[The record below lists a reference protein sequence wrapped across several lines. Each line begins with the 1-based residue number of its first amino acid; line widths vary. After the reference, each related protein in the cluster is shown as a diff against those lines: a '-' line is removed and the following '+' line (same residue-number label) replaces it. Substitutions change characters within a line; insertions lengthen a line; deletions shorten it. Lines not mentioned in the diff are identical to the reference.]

1 MTALEEFAATLP
13 YALDEFQV
21 DACTAVEDGRGVL
34 VAAPTGAGKTV
45 VGEFAVELAL
55 RTGRKAF
62 YTTPIKAL
70 SNQKYHELVARH
82 GGERVGLL
90 TGDVSIRGE
99 APVVVMTTEVLRNMV
114 YAGSATLAGLGFV
127 VMDEVHY
134 LADRERGAV
143 WEELIIQLPESVAIA
158 ALSATVSNV
167 EEFGAWMATVR
178 GDTQIV
184 LEEHRP
190 VPLWQQVMANNRL
203 FDLFVDDAQRQV
215 NPELQR
221 LARDGMRPPKRHS
234 LDRPG
239 RGGKRP
245 RPARTPSRVDV
256 VDRLEASDLL
266 PAIYF
271 IFSRAGTEDAVRL
284 LANSGIRLTS
294 PDERHRIARV
304 VEERCSVIPEADLL
318 AVGFGDFSDALQRGI
333 AAHHAGML
341 PLFKE
346 VVEELFQEA
355 LLKVVFAT
363 ETLALGI
370 NMPARS
376 VVIEKLTKYNGDT
389 HEFLTPAQF
398 TQLTGRAGR
407 RGIDDQGTAVVL
419 WSPFVTFTQIARLVA
434 SREFPLTSAF
444 RPTYNMAANLVH
456 RYDRDDAHAVLARSF
471 AQFQADRA
479 AVTLQ
484 TRLDRIRSELD
495 LLGGPPDG
503 DADRAVADYVAALDT
518 LAATTPRPQDRRE
531 RIGAS
536 LAALSPGDV
545 VSVPHRD
552 PGRPEQPLLVL
563 SVAFR
568 KGGAVRVHTVA
579 ANGADKELTAR
590 DLASPVWPIAR
601 VDLPVPFEPGRSAYR
616 RDAAAALRRTNLRGA
631 RGRAAKGRRRH
642 DDHLD
647 DVEPAV
653 LEAHLAARAALEA
666 HPLHDDDDR
675 DAVVARHRERARLAH
690 DLEVARR
697 RLARRGSGLV
707 NRFDAVLEVLAR
719 SGRTSGWSLTDS
731 GERLRRIYHECD
743 LLIVECVRLGLLDD
757 LDPPAMAAMVSCFT
771 YEHRSPDAPPPPTHP
786 SPELRRRFKRLE
798 QIHSRLNGWE
808 RAARVPETRAPDA
821 GFAATAHR
829 WAAGRPLAAVLD
841 DDLTGGDFVR
851 NTKQL
856 IDLMRQ
862 LGEVAADPRTAAV
875 CRRAADSLFRGVV
888 EAGSTV
894 SSGGSDVAPGG
905 GS

>member
-1 MTALEEFAATLP
+1 MS
-13 YALDEFQV
+13 
-21 DACTAVEDGRGVL
+21 
-34 VAAPTGAGKTV
+34 APTGSGKTV
-45 VGEFAVELAL
+45 VGEHAVARAL
-55 RTGRKAF
+55 SAGAKAF
-62 YTTPIKAL
+62 YTAPIKAL
-70 SNQKYHELVARH
+70 SNQKYADLVAVL
-82 GGERVGLL
+82 GPGRVGLL
-90 TGDVSIRGE
+90 TGDHTVNAD

-114 YAGSATLAGLGFV
+114 YAGSPALEGLQWV
-127 VMDEVHY
+127 VLDEVHFLQDAY
-134 LADRERGAV
+134 RGPV
-143 WEELIIQLPESVAIA
+143 WEEVLVHTPA
-158 ALSATVSNV
+158 AVRFVCLSATVSNAA
-167 EEFGAWMATVR
+167 ELGEWIEALRGPTDTVIEHVR
-178 GDTQIV
+178 PIRLDNLYMVGDRSAERDHLLPV
-184 LEEHRP
+184 LVDGRP
-190 VPLWQQVMANNRL
+190 
-203 FDLFVDDAQRQV
+203 
-215 NPELQR
+215 NPE
-221 LARDGMRPPKRHS
+221 A
-234 LDRPG
+234 DRFDAERSG
-239 RGGKRP
+239 AGHHRGGSGRP
-245 RPARTPSRVDV
+245 RGGRPRGGRRFRTPR
-256 VDRLEASDLL
+256 RLEVAERLDDEGLL
-266 PAIYF
+266 PTIYF
-271 IFSRAGTEDAVRL
+271 IFSRAACTDAAQHCRDAGL
-284 LANSGIRLTS
+284 RLT
-294 PDERHRIARV
+294 DAAERSRIRALVEGRV
-304 VEERCSVIPEADLL
+304 ATLSDSDL
-318 AVGFGDFSDALQRGI
+318 DALDYEQWLDTLEAGV
-333 AAHHAGML
+333 AAHHAGMV
-341 PLFKE
+341 PAFRE
-346 VVEELFQEA
+346 AVEDCFNEGLI
-355 LLKVVFAT
+355 KVVFST

-407 RGIDDQGTAVVL
+407 RGIDDEGTAVVL
-419 WSPFVTFTQIARLVA
+419 WSPFVTFAQIARLVA

-495 LLGGPPDG
+495 LLGGPPEG
-503 DADRAVADYVAALDT
+503 DADRAVAEYITALDT

-545 VSVPHRD
+545 VSLPHRD

-568 KGGAVRVHTVA
+568 KGGAVRVRTVTA
-579 ANGADKELTAR
+579 SGSDIELTAR

-653 LEAHLAARAALEA
+653 LEAHLAARAALES
-666 HPLHDDDDR
+666 HPLHHDEDR

-743 LLIVECVRLGLLDD
+743 LLISLALDEGLLAD
-757 LDPPAMAAMVSCFT
+757 LDAPAMAAMVSCFT
-771 YEHRSPDAPPPPTHP
+771 YEHRSPDAPPPPTYP
-786 SPELRRRFKRLE
+786 TPELRRRFERLE

-894 SSGGSDVAPGG
+894 SSGGSVVAPEG